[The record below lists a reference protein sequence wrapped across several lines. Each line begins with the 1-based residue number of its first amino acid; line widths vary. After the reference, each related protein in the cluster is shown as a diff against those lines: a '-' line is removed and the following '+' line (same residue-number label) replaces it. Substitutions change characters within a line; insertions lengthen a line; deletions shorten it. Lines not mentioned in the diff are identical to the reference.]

1 MRVIYKTEHI
11 DSGKIYIGKSKK
23 SEVAFKSYY
32 GSGTILRSAI
42 NKYGK
47 GAFTKTIIEECD
59 TDEQLNEREKYW
71 IKEFNSITPY
81 GYNIHDGGLGGDSF
95 HHLNKAQKKRIFEK
109 RLNDNPNMYIKIN
122 ETKIKNGTNKHSIE
136 HIENLTIANRKKA
149 QDPFWRKKQS
159 EIQLANSSTEKIYK
173 IKLTTTDEIV
183 ELKNIREVKDYVDNY
198 NKTMNKKYRERS
210 NYWKLLYEFKT
221 NDMIMVDKRRANYE

>member
-47 GAFTKTIIEECD
+47 DAFTKTIIEQCD
-59 TDEQLNEREKYW
+59 TDKQLNEREKYW
-71 IKEFNSITPY
+71 INEFNSITPY
-81 GYNIHDGGLGGDSF
+81 GYNIHEGGLGGDSF
-95 HHLNKAQKKRIFEK
+95 HHLNKAQKKKIFEK
-109 RLNDNPNMYIKIN
+109 RLNNNPDMYIKIN
-122 ETKIKNGTNKHSIE
+122 ETKIKNGTNKHSPE
-136 HIENLTIANRKKA
+136 ALVNVSKANKLRSE
-149 QDPFWRKKQS
+149 DLNWRKKQS
-159 EIQLANSSTEKIYK
+159 DYQLANSSTEKIYK